1 MILVATVLFAF
12 PLGLL
17 LRQRVAAY
25 LAYVAVYG
33 YCFSF
38 QGVYLTTAWVRGE
51 PDAAFPADGGPSLS
65 YLLVTLAIYLA
76 GFALMTLGHAVRQ
89 RRARGSL
96 APQASA
102 APA

>member
-17 LRQRVAAY
+17 LRQRMAAY

-51 PDAAFPADGGPSLS
+51 PAAEFPADGGLR
-65 YLLVTLAIYLA
+65 
-76 GFALMTLGHAVRQ
+76 H
-89 RRARGSL
+89 RRRNGTR
-96 APQASA
+96 SA
-102 APA
+102 AQQQHPGP